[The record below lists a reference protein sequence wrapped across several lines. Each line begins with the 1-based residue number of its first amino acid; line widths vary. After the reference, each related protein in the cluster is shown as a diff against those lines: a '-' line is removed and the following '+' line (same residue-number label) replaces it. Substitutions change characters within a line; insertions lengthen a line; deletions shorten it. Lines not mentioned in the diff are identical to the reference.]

1 MVCLGFVLKLLN
13 KLALHAPHACCD
25 STHLYTDERYTE
37 YFSALNPHKKKSRT
51 KLALKIPAK
60 NAAK

>member
-37 YFSALNPHKKKSRT
+37 YFSAQTRIKKIADKTCATNPR
-51 KLALKIPAK
+51 K